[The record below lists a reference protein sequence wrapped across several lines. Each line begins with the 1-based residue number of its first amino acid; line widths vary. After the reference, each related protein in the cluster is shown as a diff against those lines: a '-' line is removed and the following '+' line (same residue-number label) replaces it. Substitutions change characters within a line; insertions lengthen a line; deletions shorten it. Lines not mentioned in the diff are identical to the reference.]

1 MQAKDSLAMR
11 LLSVSDVAELTGL
24 SESVIYRAIATG
36 ELRASKLR
44 GRLRV
49 RPVDLEIWIESN
61 LVHADPPRRTERAV
75 LRPRPN
81 ARGRGLSELLRQE
94 S

>member
-1 MQAKDSLAMR
+1 MR
-11 LLSVSDVAELTGL
+11 LLSVSEVSELTGL
-24 SESVIYRAIATG
+24 SESVLYRAIAGG

-49 RPVDLEIWIESN
+49 RTIDLEQWIETN
-61 LVHADPPRRTERAV
+61 LVHADPPRRVGRPGV
-75 LRPRPN
+75 RQPRP
-81 ARGRGLSELLRQE
+81 ASHGRGLRELLRQE

>member
-1 MQAKDSLAMR
+1 MKLRDSSATR

-24 SESVIYRAIATG
+24 SESVLYRAIAAG

-49 RPVDLEIWIESN
+49 RFVDLDAWIESN
-61 LVHADPPRRTERAV
+61 IVRPDPPRRISRTQPPPQ
-75 LRPRPN
+75 RP
-81 ARGRGLSELLRQE
+81 ARGRGLREFLHE
-94 S
+94 P